1 MQLLKYMACIWAEY
15 EKTFLSERGKISK
28 NKSFKYPPII
38 PVVYYEGKKEW
49 TADMYLRDRIMFSD
63 ILRPYIPDFKYIVV
77 RNHDFSDEEL
87 LARED
92 EMSLLMLINKF
103 QTADDITNFRD
114 IEKDKIDS
122 IIHNSSDQVIDIIAA
137 VVRSLCTKIHISA
150 EEWRKLGEK
159 ERQKA
164 KEEQQKRKEEQQ
176 KRIEEQQKRKEEQQ
190 KIKRMSMTILKA
202 FFDDPAEY
210 DMELIKSVIDSTDD
224 TNRIVSWTD
233 ATENCSDKTA
243 LYNEIIGK

>member
-1 MQLLKYMACIWAEY
+1 MPYERAAGGYMAAR
-15 EKTFLSERGKISK
+15 KASK
-28 NKSFKYPPII
+28 KVINFF
-38 PVVYYEGKKEW
+38 VVGLTYG
-49 TADMYLRDRIMFSD
+49 
-63 ILRPYIPDFKYIVV
+63 
-77 RNHDFSDEEL
+77 
-87 LARED
+87 
-92 EMSLLMLINKF
+92 
-103 QTADDITNFRD
+103 
-114 IEKDKIDS
+114 
-122 IIHNSSDQVIDIIAA
+122 
-137 VVRSLCTKIHISA
+137 
-150 EEWRKLGEK
+150 WRKLGEK

-164 KEEQQKRKEEQQ
+164 
-176 KRIEEQQKRKEEQQ
+176 KEEQQ